1 MLQCRP
7 VVVARDEL
15 LRGERIN
22 VPRIEYKRLNLN
34 LKLLPPEVRQLVMQ
48 QMLTTSIVEPS
59 LSGLSV
65 ENGNF
70 QL

>member
-1 MLQCRP
+1 MP

-48 QMLTTSIVEPS
+48 QMLATSVVEPS

-70 QL
+70 EL

>member
-1 MLQCRP
+1 MP

-48 QMLTTSIVEPS
+48 QMLSTSIVEPS

-70 QL
+70 EL

>member
-1 MLQCRP
+1 MP

-48 QMLTTSIVEPS
+48 QMLSTSIVEPS

-70 QL
+70 LL

>member
-1 MLQCRP
+1 M
-7 VVVARDEL
+7 VARDEL

-48 QMLTTSIVEPS
+48 QMLATSVVEPS